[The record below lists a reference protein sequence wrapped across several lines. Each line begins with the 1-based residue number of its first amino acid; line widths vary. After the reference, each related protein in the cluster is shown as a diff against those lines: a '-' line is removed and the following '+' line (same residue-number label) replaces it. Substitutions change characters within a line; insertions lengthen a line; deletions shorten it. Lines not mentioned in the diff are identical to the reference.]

1 MPKRAVQL
9 GQQLRRLR
17 KTQNLTLDQLSLMA
31 GVSKAML
38 SQVEQNKINPTVA
51 IILKIADAL
60 KVSIGELIEDTPRRY
75 LLQMIHAS
83 QEHYTFRKED
93 ACEIRTLSPLSLE
106 KSVEFYRIRLEKGG
120 ALRSEAHYAGT
131 EEILYVAK
139 GKITVA
145 SGDQTVDVPRG
156 DSIHYRADVPH
167 HLSNAGKATA
177 EAFLIVRY
185 RETSLR

>member
-1 MPKRAVQL
+1 MSKRLAEL

-17 KTQNLTLDQLSLMA
+17 KGRDLTLDQLSIMA

-38 SQVEQNKINPTVA
+38 SQIEQNKINPTVA

-60 KVSIGELIEDTPRRY
+60 GVSLGELIEDTQRRF

-83 QEHYTFRKED
+83 EEHYTFRKDE

-106 KSVEFYRIRLEKGG
+106 KSIEFYRIRLAEGG

-131 EEILYVAK
+131 EEVLYVAK
-139 GKITVA
+139 GKMVVC
-145 SGDQTVDVPRG
+145 SGDQSVDVPKG

-167 HLSNAGKATA
+167 SLSNAGKSAA

-185 RETSLR
+185 RETLR